1 MFLPEGGY
9 LGGGGCRVRQTARVF
24 EYNHLNTNIHMYTCF
39 KSYDERKSLVRSLFV
54 VTSMH
59 MIINEARDHAQHVCT
74 NTFIV
79 IRVFA
84 RITPQQQRSFN
95 DLMIFF
101 RVRVVVFPG
110 AKPVLH
116 TVYSSDL
123 ILWLAINQ
131 TV

>member
-1 MFLPEGGY
+1 
-9 LGGGGCRVRQTARVF
+9 
-24 EYNHLNTNIHMYTCF
+24 
-39 KSYDERKSLVRSLFV
+39 
-54 VTSMH
+54 MH

-84 RITPQQQRSFN
+84 RINSPATKTIQRFY
-95 DLMIFF
+95 DFTIFF
-101 RVRVVVFPG
+101 RVRAVVFTG